1 MVISIYDKRRKNTTL
16 FHLVVIQKIKS
27 IISLPPRLPST
38 ILPCISYPFFV
49 ILCLEQVLA
58 MSRGLNQGLYRVV
71 AGVDLA
77 IGNGS
82 AVTVTLWQW
91 QSGNA
96 GLRPGPGMSCL
107 MSESH
112 DQPLEAE
119 DH

>member
-1 MVISIYDKRRKNTTL
+1 MVISICDKRKNTTL

-27 IISLPPRLPST
+27 IISIPPRLPST